1 MSLLMDEM
9 EWQQR
14 VISLRHRMSIT
25 QEALAAL
32 LGVSRATVSM
42 WETRSSRPYSKSAEL
57 FTALEAEVNE
67 KGMEIG
73 HEVAL

>member
-14 VISLRHRMSIT
+14 VISLRHRMRIT
-25 QEALAAL
+25 QETLAGM

-42 WETRSSRPYSKSAEL
+42 WETRSSRPFSRSAEL
-57 FTALEAEVNE
+57 FAALE
-67 KGMEIG
+67 G
-73 HEVAL
+73 EVADREEAVG